1 MDLFGQL
8 EKSKGLPSGLLDAV
22 WSAESSRG
30 QNMKSPKGAQGHFQF
45 MPATARQYGLTD
57 PNNLPQ
63 SATAAAQMLSDMV
76 QQTGSVPKAL
86 AAYNWGI
93 GNVQRKGMDAAPAE
107 TRNYIQKVTAN
118 MSQQEPQDDA
128 WAALRSKHS
137 QLAAQ
142 APAEDD
148 EWSALRQKY
157 SMPAPQQGE
166 PGQSAP
172 TSQSLQLAPVDA
184 QQDQNTPPDRLAGR
198 NWLEKGALGAGK
210 AVADLMEGV
219 GLRSVLWPNGWQRA
233 PGADSDLMSDPA
245 GIVGNI
251 GGQVGLAYL
260 GGRGLQAG
268 GKAIQAASAARAM
281 PAVKTVGSLIEGGGN
296 ALISPASYKQAAG
309 AGAAFGAL
317 SQPGSLAE
325 RAQNSIVGGIGGAA
339 GLALGRGIGS
349 AVNGVVGGA
358 KSLLTPRAPIEMEV
372 SAKLSQK
379 GIDFGSLPQ
388 AVKEQVISLGKKS
401 MEDVDNLDATQL
413 GRMADFNALGIKPT
427 RGWLSRDPK
436 QWWTENTL
444 NTVDDQMQKRFV
456 DANRSLLYGVRKG
469 AGEATDYERGQVLQK
484 SVGDYD
490 AGLKSKADSLYQAAR
505 NTAGRD
511 IPLDPHKFVNDA
523 SVELDQQMLG
533 SKLPAD
539 TLTWFQKATT
549 GKEPFDMGTAMQRLQ
564 ALNGRIYSTNDRAEA
579 VALGIVKKHLINAID
594 GGESAA
600 FNPAPGMR
608 SPASAPGASSQPFT
622 AAQIG
627 GQPRLPGAA
636 QASSGSM
643 APFQG
648 GVGPATGGAAQ
659 AGEQGA
665 PGIAEAFRSARSA
678 AADRFR
684 FQEASPLVEKILK
697 GNYAPEDLPDIVGK
711 MKVDQLK
718 GLSQLEQERGVP
730 IMSSLQAAARAYV
743 RDASTLQG
751 ETGGAFSING
761 MRKAIDKIGPE
772 KGKQLFGN
780 DGWAEFQRILRVGGA
795 INNPPMKPAGSTTA
809 SNALRFIQ
817 AMPKI
822 PGINGLLNMTVT
834 AAGKAKQMA
843 DVGSALN
850 PPLSMVIPKKPQS
863 SMLPLLMGP
872 GLLGLSE
879 Q

>member
-1 MDLFGQL
+1 MTNEQ
-8 EKSKGLPSGLLDAV
+8 AI
-22 WSAESSRG
+22 
-30 QNMKSPKGAQGHFQF
+30 AQYKKTGRNLGIFDT
-45 MPATARQYGLTD
+45 PDNATAYAQSLHEQQARQY
-57 PNNLPQ
+57 LPQ
-63 SATAAAQMLSDMV
+63 EGNSSASVDPSGITWDEAAVTSAQ
-76 QQTGSVPKAL
+76 PA
-86 AAYNWGI
+86 
-93 GNVQRKGMDAAPAE
+93 QR
-107 TRNYIQKVTAN
+107 IQ
-118 MSQQEPQDDA
+118 SPI
-128 WAALRSKHS
+128 
-137 QLAAQ
+137 
-142 APAEDD
+142 
-148 EWSALRQKY
+148 
-157 SMPAPQQGE
+157 
-166 PGQSAP
+166 
-172 TSQSLQLAPVDA
+172 PVDA
-184 QQDQNTPPDRLAGR
+184 KQLVIAPPDRLKGR
-198 NWLEKGALGAGK
+198 NWLERGTLGAGK

-219 GLRSVLWPNGWQRA
+219 GLGGVLWPRGWQRA
-233 PGADSDLMSDPA
+233 PGADDDLMSDPA
-245 GIVGNI
+245 GISGNI
-251 GGQVGLAYL
+251 GGQIGLAYL

-281 PAVKTVGSLIEGGGN
+281 PAIKTAGGLLETAGN
-296 ALISPASYKQAAG
+296 AVINPASYKQAAG

-317 SQPGSLAE
+317 SQPGSLMD
-325 RAQNSIVGGIGGAA
+325 RTQNALVGG
-339 GLALGRGIGS
+339 
-349 AVNGVVGGA
+349 VGGA
-358 KSLLTPRAPIEMEV
+358 TGLAVGRGVGNVAGGVKSLLTPAAPIEMEV

-388 AVKEQVISLGKKS
+388 AVKDQVVNLGKKS
-401 MEDVDNLDATQL
+401 MADVDNLDATQL

-427 RGWLSRDPK
+427 RGWLNRDPK
-436 QWWTENTL
+436 QWWQENTL

-456 DANRSLLYGVRKG
+456 DANRSLLHGVRKG
-469 AGEATDYERGQVLQK
+469 AGDATDYERGQVLQK
-484 SVGDYD
+484 SVNDYD
-490 AGLKSKADSLYQAAR
+490 AGLKSKADKLYEAAR

-539 TLTWFQKATT
+539 TLSWFQKATT

-608 SPASAPGASSQPFT
+608 TPGFSPGASSQPFT
-622 AAQIG
+622 SAQIG

-636 QASSGSM
+636 PISSGGGM
-643 APFQG
+643 VPFQG
-648 GVGPATGGAAQ
+648 GVGPATGGAEQ
-659 AGEQGA
+659 AGEQAA

-718 GLSQLEQERGVP
+718 GLSQLERDRGVP
-730 IMSSLQAAARAYV
+730 IMSSLRNAAQAYI
-743 RDASTLQG
+743 RDSSTLQG
-751 ETGGAFSING
+751 ETGGSFTING
-761 MRKAIDKIGPE
+761 MRKALDKIGPE
-772 KGKQLFGN
+772 KGKALFGN
-780 DGWAEFQRILRVGGA
+780 DGWADYQRILRAGGS
-795 INNPPMKPAGSTTA
+795 IMNPPMKPAGSTTA

-822 PGINGLLNMTVT
+822 PGFNGLLNMTVS
-834 AAGKAKQMA
+834 AASKAKQMA

-850 PPLSMVIPKKPQS
+850 PPLNMVIPKTPRP
-863 SMLPLLMGP
+863 SMLPMVVAP
-872 GLLGLSE
+872 GLLGISE

>member
-8 EKSKGLPSGLLDAV
+8 EKSKGLPSGLLDAM

-30 QNMKSPKGAQGHFQF
+30 QDMQSPKGAQGHFGF
-45 MPATARQYGLTD
+45 MPATAEQYGLRD
-57 PNNLPQ
+57 ANNLQQ
-63 SATAAAQMLSDMV
+63 SATAAAQMISDMV
-76 QQTGSVPKAL
+76 QQTGSVPTAL

-93 GNVQRKGMDAAPAE
+93 GNVQRKGIGAAPAE

-118 MSQQEPQDDA
+118 MPKQEPQDDA
-128 WAALRSKHS
+128 WAALRSKYS
-137 QLAAQ
+137 QQAPQ
-142 APAEDD
+142 APAPDD

-157 SMPAPQQGE
+157 SMPEPQQVQLGSSAP
-166 PGQSAP
+166 PGQSD
-172 TSQSLQLAPVDA
+172 QLAPGNA
-184 QQDQNTPPDRLAGR
+184 QQVRSTPPDRLAGR
-198 NWLEKGALGAGK
+198 SWLERGTLGAGK

-219 GLRSVLWPNGWQRA
+219 GLGGVLWPRGWQRA
-233 PGADSDLMSDPA
+233 PGADDDLMSDPA
-245 GIVGNI
+245 GIAGNI

-260 GGRGLQAG
+260 GGAGLQGAG
-268 GKAIQAASAARAM
+268 RAIQATNVARAM
-281 PAVKTVGSLIEGGGN
+281 PALKTAGSVLESGGS

-309 AGAAFGAL
+309 AGAAFGAV
-317 SQPGSLAE
+317 SQPGDVSE
-325 RAQNSIVGGIGGAA
+325 RAANALTGAA
-339 GLALGRGIGS
+339 GGTAGLAIGRGIGKV
-349 AVNGVVGGA
+349 AGGVKA
-358 KSLLTPRAPIEMEV
+358 MMTPTAPVEMEI
-372 SAKLSQK
+372 SAKFAQK
-379 GIDFGSLPQ
+379 GIDYNALPQ
-388 AVKEQVISLGKKS
+388 VVKDQVISIGKKS
-401 MEDVDNLDATQL
+401 MEDLDNLDAVQL
-413 GRMADFNALGIKPT
+413 GRMADFNATGIKPT

-436 QWWTENTL
+436 QWWSENTL

-469 AGEATDYERGQVLQK
+469 AGNATDYERGQVLQK
-484 SVGDYD
+484 SVSDYD

-539 TLTWFQKATT
+539 TLSWFQKATE

-600 FNPAPGMR
+600 FSPAPGMR
-608 SPASAPGASSQPFT
+608 SPGSVPGASSQPFT

-627 GQPRLPGAA
+627 GQERLPVAA
-636 QASSGSM
+636 PASSEGGM
-643 APFQG
+643 VPFQG
-648 GVGPATGGAAQ
+648 SIGPATGGAEQ
-659 AGEQGA
+659 AGGQA
-665 PGIAEAFRSARSA
+665 PPGIAEAFRGARSA

-684 FQEASPLVEKILK
+684 FQEGSPLIEKIIK

-718 GLSQLEQERGVP
+718 GLSQLEQQRGVP
-730 IMSSLQAAARAYV
+730 IMSSLQDAARAYV

-751 ETGGAFSING
+751 ETGGSFSING
-761 MRKAIDKIGPE
+761 LRKALDKIGPE

-780 DGWAEFQRILRVGGA
+780 DGWAEYQRILRVGGA
-795 INNPPMKPAGSTTA
+795 INNPPLKPAGSTTVP
-809 SNALRFIQ
+809 NLLRFAQ
-817 AMPKI
+817 TLGKLPI
-822 PGINGLLNMTVT
+822 PGARGLLDITIT
-834 AAGKAKQMA
+834 AAGKAKQMS

-850 PPLSMVIPKKPQS
+850 PPLSMVIPKKLQS

>member
-1 MDLFGQL
+1 MTEDEEFEFRMRL
-8 EKSKGLPSGLLDAV
+8 EQ
-22 WSAESSRG
+22 E
-30 QNMKSPKGAQGHFQF
+30 Q
-45 MPATARQYGLTD
+45 AT
-57 PNNLPQ
+57 Q
-63 SATAAAQMLSDMV
+63 SVAP
-76 QQTGSVPKAL
+76 QQTSQPAI
-86 AAYNWGI
+86 A
-93 GNVQRKGMDAAPAE
+93 AAPA
-107 TRNYIQKVTAN
+107 QG
-118 MSQQEPQDDA
+118 
-128 WAALRSKHS
+128 
-137 QLAAQ
+137 
-142 APAEDD
+142 AEQPMA
-148 EWSALRQKY
+148 S
-157 SMPAPQQGE
+157 
-166 PGQSAP
+166 
-172 TSQSLQLAPVDA
+172 V
-184 QQDQNTPPDRLAGR
+184 PPDRLQGR
-198 NWLEKGALGAGK
+198 GWLEKGTLGAGK

-219 GLRSVLWPNGWQRA
+219 GLGGVLWPRGWQRA

-245 GIVGNI
+245 GVVGNV
-251 GGQVGLAYL
+251 GGQAGLAYL

-268 GKAIQAASAARAM
+268 GAALQSLGAARAAIPGLETGGKLIQAA
-281 PAVKTVGSLIEGGGN
+281 GN
-296 ALISPASYKQAAG
+296 AVINPSTYRQAAG

-317 SQPGSLAE
+317 SQPGSLLE
-325 RAQNSIVGGIGGAA
+325 RTQNAIAGGAGGTA

-349 AVNGVVGGA
+349 VAGGV
-358 KSLLTPRAPIEMEV
+358 KSMLTPAAPIEMEV

-388 AVKEQVISLGKKS
+388 AVKEQVIKLGKKS

-427 RGWLSRDPK
+427 KGWLNRDPK
-436 QWWTENTL
+436 QWWQENTL

-469 AGEATDYERGQVLQK
+469 AGDATDYQRGQVLQK
-484 SVGDYD
+484 SVSDYD
-490 AGLKSKADSLYQAAR
+490 AGLKSKADSLYQTAR

-539 TLTWFQKATT
+539 TLSWFQKATG

-600 FNPAPGMR
+600 FNASPGMR
-608 SPASAPGASSQPFT
+608 SPGAAGQPFT

-627 GQPRLPGAA
+627 GPAGA
-636 QASSGSM
+636 QGGM
-643 APFQG
+643 VPFQG
-648 GVGPATGGAAQ
+648 AIGPATGGASQ
-659 AGEQGA
+659 AGEQAA

-718 GLSQLEQERGVP
+718 GLSQLERDRGVP
-730 IMSSLQAAARAYV
+730 IMSSLQDAARAYI
-743 RDASTLQG
+743 RDSATLQG
-751 ETGGAFSING
+751 ETGGSFTING
-761 MRKAIDKIGPE
+761 MRKALDKIGPE
-772 KGKQLFGN
+772 KGKALFGN
-780 DGWAEFQRILRVGGA
+780 DGWAEYQRILRAGGS
-795 INNPPMKPAGSTTA
+795 IMNPPMKPAGSTTA

-822 PGINGLLNMTVT
+822 PGVNGLLNMTVT

-850 PPLSMVIPKKPQS
+850 PPLSMVIPKKPQP

-872 GLLGLSE
+872 GLLGISE